1 MRLTSRLIFAVLLAL
16 ALLLRSTAG
25 LAMQVEMVLQMG
37 SAQAFATQHAKP
49 HTPPPCHTKVKVS
62 DINDTPLTS
71 YKTYKTYKFVTTDT
85 IDTADTTQTSEAAD
99 ASEPASAAACAV
111 CCTALAL
118 PSRPTLHLARQP
130 HPAPTA
136 ALFNSLP
143 APAQRPAKPPLV

>member
-25 LAMQVEMVLQMG
+25 LAMQVEMVVQMG

-49 HTPPPCHTKVKVS
+49 HTPPPCHTQAKVS

-71 YKTYKTYKFVTTDT
+71 YKTYKTYKTYKFDTTDT
-85 IDTADTTQTSEAAD
+85 AQTSEVAD